1 MIVPRLIERKRDG
14 GRLEVD
20 EIRELVQ
27 AYAHDKVPE
36 YQLAALLMAIYFKG
50 LDRDE
55 MDALME
61 AMLDSG
67 KKLDFSRLPL
77 PRIDKHSTG
86 GVGDKAVYFA
96 LGRAFAFLVSLNAD
110 RPSSHSTDQLHQVS
124 NAGFAAGA
132 DIQCFA
138 DGRW

>member
-1 MIVPRLIERKRDG
+1 MIVPRQIERKRDG
-14 GRLEVD
+14 GRLEAD

-27 AYAHDKVPE
+27 AYADNKVPD

-55 MDALME
+55 MDALMA

-77 PRIDKHSTG
+77 PRVDKHSTG
-86 GVGDKAVYFA
+86 GVGDKTSLILAPLIASLGVAVPMMSGRG
-96 LGRAFAFLVSLNAD
+96 LGHTGG
-110 RPSSHSTDQLHQVS
+110 PLHQLK
-124 NAGFAAGA
+124 ALPGLRTGLLRAET
-132 DIQCFA
+132 
-138 DGRW
+138 